1 MKNEARNTLPAD
13 LPSRRDFM
21 LGGSVLGLGA
31 AATGLVG
38 CSEAGQ
44 SSGADADADT
54 MGDRRLFNGLS
65 AETSEVYPFEY
76 KELEINGRRIH
87 YVDEGSGPTVMLLHG
102 QGNWSYHYRGVIN
115 RLKDRARVVCHD
127 HQGSGL
133 SDQPAFH
140 RQYTIENHISTL
152 YGVIEALDLRG
163 ITFYCMDWGGPIS
176 FAYSTANPDNMR
188 GLVIGNTWAWGEHSP
203 FLRSAGWRARHQP
216 VVRPLWGRLRRDT
229 PPRLSRPNPGGDWD
243 TPAAHEVARYD
254 RRYSENSET
263 RSMGF
268 NRSTQASSDH
278 PLEYL
283 QRTART
289 FAQIEAGLP
298 GLQHL
303 PVRVLSPEND
313 PAFPPEDQER
323 WRELFPNAPP
333 VIRIPDSGHVGQA
346 SELGADLIAGAIGEV
361 LDEAEQMASV
371 GGVI

>member
-1 MKNEARNTLPAD
+1 MKNKGSMPPVD
-13 LPSRRDFM
+13 LPNRRDFIR
-21 LGGSVLGLGA
+21 GGSVLGLGA
-31 AATGLVG
+31 AASGLVG
-38 CSEAGQ
+38 CSASGQ
-44 SSGADADADT
+44 ISGADTGAGT
-54 MGDRRLFNGLS
+54 TGDRRLFNGLS

-102 QGNWSYHYRGVIN
+102 NGNWSYHYRGVIN

-127 HQGSGL
+127 HLGCGL
-133 SDQPAFH
+133 SDKPAFH

-152 YGVIEALDLRG
+152 YGVIEALELRE

-176 FAYSTANPDNMR
+176 FGYSTANPDNMR
-188 GLVIGNTWAWGEHSP
+188 GLVIGNTWAWGEHVP
-203 FLRSAGWRARHQP
+203 FLRSAGWRSRHQP
-216 VVRPLWGRLRRDT
+216 VVRPLRARFRRDV
-229 PPRLSRPNPGGDWD
+229 PPQLNSPNPGGDWD
-243 TPAAHEVARYD
+243 TPAAHEVAGYD

-263 RSMGF
+263 KSMGF
-268 NRSTQASSDH
+268 NRSTQVSSDH

-303 PVRVLSPEND
+303 PVRVVSPEND
-313 PAFPPEDQER
+313 PAFPPENQER

-346 SELGADLIAGAIGEV
+346 SELGSDLIVGAIGEV
-361 LDEAEQMASV
+361 LDEAAQMASV